1 MAGRGSRR
9 WPYIVCVVLQTVIFG
24 AGNVFTKFAYESISP
39 LWCLSIRFALATLV
53 FFVFFGPR
61 IVRQLRTVRLR
72 DWLPAAVCMAATYL
86 FCNVALS
93 LTTATNVG
101 FLVALPVVFTPL
113 LAALTRRHRYSRALI
128 PFQCVVVAGLYL
140 LCSSGGSFSFGWGEA
155 FAVLS
160 SVSLAGALV
169 FGESSLGKLDAVAV
183 SGTQI
188 GMAGILSFVCAL
200 VFEPPVDVMAVQPV
214 AWGTIVFLALFSTCL
229 TFALQN
235 ISLMGLPSSN
245 VSMFLTGE
253 PVFTALFSRMLLGET
268 LTPIGLV
275 GAVLIGGAV
284 MGATY
289 VEGRLSARGTER
301 VSTSLSEPQAIAS
314 SGFASKRSSGRGA
327 LAGKRAA

>member
-1 MAGRGSRR
+1 MASGGNGR
-9 WPYIVCVVLQTVIFG
+9 WPYVVCVVSQTVIFG

-39 LWCLSIRFALATLV
+39 LWCLAIRFALATLV
-53 FFVFFGPR
+53 FFGLFGPR
-61 IVRQLRTVRLR
+61 IARQLRTVRLR
-72 DWLPAAVCMAATYL
+72 DWLPTAVCMAGTYL
-86 FCNVALS
+86 FCNVALG

-101 FLVALPVVFTPL
+101 FLVALPVVFTPV
-113 LAALTRRHRYSRALI
+113 LAALTRRRRYPRALI
-128 PFQCVVVAGLYL
+128 PFQAAVVAGLYL

-188 GMAGILSFVCAL
+188 GTAGVLSLVCAIA
-200 VFEPPVDVMAVQPV
+200 FEPPVDVMAVQPV
-214 AWGTIVFLALFSTCL
+214 AWGTIVFLALLSTCL

-268 LTPIGLV
+268 LTLVGLA
-275 GAVLIGGAV
+275 GAVLVGGAV

-301 VSTSLSEPQAIAS
+301 ASTSSPETQAIAS
-314 SGFASKRSSGRGA
+314 SGLVFKRSSERRA
-327 LAGKRAA
+327 LADKRAA